1 MLFVSV
7 RDIDGAL
14 ALLMLDE
21 YFAQSKLVAQLGVP
35 VLIIHVACTQVGP
48 GGAGQGIPDAQLR
61 TLEGLVWG
69 HTGCMP
75 DLERMHVGPCLP
87 AARHCSLRQDML
99 SQWAVLRH
107 STRHGHAVGRLEF
120 KANLRNSLLRN
131 CTCEAEH
138 LNI

>member
-69 HTGCMP
+69 HTGVCLTWSACML
-75 DLERMHVGPCLP
+75 DHACLQL
-87 AARHCSLRQDML
+87 AIVH
-99 SQWAVLRH
+99 
-107 STRHGHAVGRLEF
+107 
-120 KANLRNSLLRN
+120 
-131 CTCEAEH
+131 
-138 LNI
+138 